1 MSKEKRRAEK
11 EAKIKVAV
19 STPEPTPEVKVETS
33 VPEPTPE
40 VKVAV
45 STPEPAPEVKVEAKA
60 KKSSRLTNAE
70 LAEMTRKLAL
80 AVRDCQDSLDE
91 AEDAI
96 IDHEVRIRDLEV
108 EVFGESKAK
117 PKPVKK
123 PEPTPEPIPEPEPEP
138 TPEPTPEPK
147 PEIRSISGAC
157 YKNGA
162 GYAFKFWQA
171 ETRTWGLTS
180 DIWAAKQLSN
190 GVYTPI
196 WVWYVKG
203 KIDHIL
209 SNDEIKKYAP

>member
-11 EAKIKVAV
+11 EAKVKVVASV
-19 STPEPTPEVKVETS
+19 PEPAPEVKVETS
-33 VPEPTPE
+33 VPEP
-40 VKVAV
+40 
-45 STPEPAPEVKVEAKA
+45 APKAEAKVA

-123 PEPTPEPIPEPEPEP
+123 PEPEPEPTPEPEPEP
-138 TPEPTPEPK
+138 TPEPTPEPE

>member
-19 STPEPTPEVKVETS
+19 STPEPAPEVKVETS
-33 VPEPTPE
+33 VPEP
-40 VKVAV
+40 
-45 STPEPAPEVKVEAKA
+45 APEVKVEAKT

-96 IDHEVRIRDLEV
+96 VDHEVRIRDLEV
-108 EVFGESKAK
+108 SVFGESKAK

-123 PEPTPEPIPEPEPEP
+123 PEPTPEPEPMPEPEPEP
-138 TPEPTPEPK
+138 KPEPK
-147 PEIRSISGAC
+147 IEIRSTSGAC